1 MSTQI
6 RACPQLIANGS
17 CPDPDCKLSH
27 SAFACETCRLVFV
40 NERAYTGHC
49 SGKKHRRALQ
59 GGSAAYYCSICDLN
73 IDGSNWQSHI
83 GGRSHRNKAKQRS
96 VASDVPKEAPLT
108 DKFPGRT
115 FCTVCNV
122 VVQDRQ
128 WTRHLSTASHLRK
141 TKFVAYHS
149 ALAESEKDKHG
160 IEVAGQFDFDIVDA
174 AAAFSGVSMSV
185 TVRNTVPLSQIV
197 LVGST
202 LLSQKGRT
210 RHSPFA
216 TGTHARVTIKY
227 GSPVAISVTLRQAYD
242 GTCEDRLEMR
252 FKDEKLGKEF
262 AVSRR
267 LRAII
272 GNREALELLRPVA
285 PYVPR
290 QRTTRLAEKEVV
302 EGVFPPA
309 LKAIPYIGRLP
320 HAHIP
325 TPLAT
330 TLSSG
335 SRKEIIDRVRKA
347 FLPRSVDSE
356 TYGRFFKNLLWI
368 EEHRMEQDLEIY
380 DIPDATL
387 TPHPPF
393 YYLRVP
399 GLAEKRPSVLV
410 GDRILVQEQGAQ
422 HGRWFEGG
430 VHKVLRDEVSLRF
443 NASFK
448 HAPGQTFHV
457 HFKLNRFP
465 LRRQHLAMDTA
476 FTSDRI
482 LFPAPAHILPQLAI
496 PSLKFVNPLIGNN
509 PAQRQAV
516 TSIVRQPPGSPPF
529 VVFGPPG
536 TGKTVTIIE
545 AIRQIVA
552 RDPKARI
559 LACAPSNSAADLIAL
574 RLIELGAEKVFRFY
588 APSRFKGQVPDELLA
603 FTYMRDDQHFSVP
616 PIPILK
622 KFRVVITT
630 CVSASVVQGVGI
642 PRGHY
647 SHIFIDEAGQAT
659 EPESMISVKTIA
671 DNDTNIILSGDPKQL
686 GPIIRSGIA
695 REFELDTSYLERLMG
710 GDIYQVHK
718 NEQTVVKLTKN
729 FRSHRA
735 ILKFPNEHFYG
746 GELEA
751 CGPPQVINTF
761 INSPLLASPNFP
773 IIFHSMS
780 GKDDREAS
788 SPSFFNIHEAIQ
800 VQAYVEALRSNKRI
814 RINDDDIGVIAPY
827 HAQVLRIR
835 RTLKAK
841 ADGVKVGSVEEF
853 QGQERKIII
862 ISTVRS
868 SREFVEYDL
877 RHTLGFVANPRR
889 FNVAVTRA
897 KALLVVVG
905 DPEVLSLDPLWREFL
920 NYVHTNGGWKGPPP
934 SWDTSAPVDGAGGY
948 DAQVRE
954 LAIADMNDF
963 TQRMEELTLAG
974 SANDENAEALDAG
987 VDRPWREME

>member
-1 MSTQI
+1 MVKVCKQF
-6 RACPQLIANGS
+6 LANGT
-17 CPDPDCKLSH
+17 CQVVACKRSH
-27 SAFACETCRLVFV
+27 YSVACETCRIVFYD
-40 NERAYTGHC
+40 NETYRIHC
-49 SGKKHRRALQ
+49 AGKRHRRCVEGLL
-59 GGSAAYYCSICDLN
+59 GVFYCSICKLN
-73 IDGSNWQSHI
+73 IDGINWSSHI
-83 GGRSHRNKAKQRS
+83 RSRSHRTKATQHGLPY
-96 VASDVPKEAPLT
+96 DIPKEAPIT
-108 DKFPGRT
+108 DKFPDRT
-115 FCTVCNV
+115 LCTVCNLQV
-122 VVQDRQ
+122 MDRL
-128 WTRHLSTASHLRK
+128 WTSHFSSPLHLRK
-141 TKFVAYHS
+141 TRFVAYQS
-149 ALAESEKDKHG
+149 VLAESEKDKHG

-174 AAAFSGVSMSV
+174 AAASSGVSMSV

-202 LLSQKGRT
+202 LLSQKGRI
-210 RHSPFA
+210 RYSPFTMAAHAQA
-216 TGTHARVTIKY
+216 TIRY
-227 GSPVAISVTLRQAYD
+227 GSPVTLSVTLRQAYD

-267 LRAII
+267 LSAVI
-272 GNREALELLRPVA
+272 GNRETLELLRPVA

-309 LKAIPYIGRLP
+309 LKAIPYIGKLP

-325 TPLAT
+325 TQLAT

-347 FLPRSVDSE
+347 FLPKSVDGE

-380 DIPDATL
+380 DIPNATL
-387 TPHPPF
+387 IPHSPF

-410 GDRILVQEQGAQ
+410 GDRILVQERGAQ
-422 HGRWFEGG
+422 NGRWFEGG

-443 NASFK
+443 HGSFK

-482 LFPAPAHILPQLAI
+482 LFPGNTHLLPQLPV
-496 PSLKFVNPLIGNN
+496 PSLVFVNPLIGNN

-545 AIRQIVA
+545 TIRQIVA

-574 RLIELGAEKVFRFY
+574 RLTELGAEKVFRFY
-588 APSRFKGQVPDELLA
+588 APSRFKSQVPDELLA

-659 EPESMISVKTIA
+659 EPESMISIKTIA

-746 GELEA
+746 GELEE
-751 CGPPQVINTF
+751 CGPPHVINTF
-761 INSPLLASPNFP
+761 INSPLLPSPTFP

-788 SPSFFNIHEAIQ
+788 SPSFFNIHEAVQ

-835 RTLKAK
+835 RTLQAK

-853 QGQERKIII
+853 QGQERKVII

-889 FNVAVTRA
+889 FNVAVTRS
-897 KALLVVVG
+897 KALLIVVG

-920 NYVHTNGGWKGPPP
+920 NYVHTHGGWKGAPP

>member
-1 MSTQI
+1 MVKQI

-17 CPDPDCKLSH
+17 CPDANCKLSH
-27 SAFACETCRLVFV
+27 SAFVCETCRLVFISDH
-40 NERAYTGHC
+40 AYAGHC
-49 SGKKHRRALQ
+49 SGKKHRRARQ
-59 GGSAAYYCSICDLN
+59 GGSAAFYCSIC
-73 IDGSNWQSHI
+73 IDGGNWQSHI
-83 GGRSHRNKAKQRS
+83 GGRSHRNKAKQRNL
-96 VASDVPKEAPLT
+96 ASDVPKEAPLA

-115 FCTVCNV
+115 FCTVCTV
-122 VVQDRQ
+122 VVPDHL
-128 WTRHLSTASHLRK
+128 WASHLSTATHLRK
-141 TKFVAYHS
+141 TIFVAYHS
-149 ALAESEKDKHG
+149 ALAESEKDKHE

-174 AAAFSGVSMSV
+174 AAASSGVSMSV
-185 TVRNTVPLSQIV
+185 THVALSERKDTTFTVRPI
-197 LVGST
+197 
-202 LLSQKGRT
+202 
-210 RHSPFA
+210 
-216 TGTHARVTIKY
+216 
-227 GSPVAISVTLRQAYD
+227 AIGVTLRQVYD

-262 AVSRR
+262 TVSRR
-267 LRAII
+267 LSAVI
-272 GNREALELLRPVA
+272 GNRETLELLRPVA

-290 QRTTRLAEKEVV
+290 QRTTRLAEKELV

-330 TLSSG
+330 TLSS
-335 SRKEIIDRVRKA
+335 
-347 FLPRSVDSE
+347 VDSE

-380 DIPDATL
+380 DIPNATL
-387 TPHPPF
+387 IPHSPF
-393 YYLRVP
+393 FYLRVP

-410 GDRILVQEQGAQ
+410 GDRILVQEHGAQ
-422 HGRWFEGG
+422 NGRWFEGG
-430 VHKVLRDEVSLRF
+430 VHKVLRDEVALRF

-448 HAPGQTFHV
+448 HAAGQTFHV

-465 LRRQHLAMDTA
+465 LRRQRLAMDTT

-482 LFPAPAHILPQLAI
+482 LFPGNTHLLPQLPV
-496 PSLKFVNPLIGNN
+496 PSLAFVNPLIGNN

-545 AIRQIVA
+545 AIRQIIA
-552 RDPKARI
+552 RDPKA
-559 LACAPSNSAADLIAL
+559 PDLIGL
-574 RLIELGAEKVFRFY
+574 RLTELGAEKVFRFY
-588 APSRFKGQVPDELLA
+588 APSRFKSQVPDELLA
-603 FTYMRDDQHFSVP
+603 FTHMRDNQHFSVP

-642 PRGHY
+642 PPGHY

-659 EPESMISVKTIA
+659 EPESMISIKTIA

-695 REFELDTSYLERLMG
+695 REFELDTSYLELLMG

-718 NEQTVVKLTKN
+718 NSPTVVKLTKN

-735 ILKFPNEHFYG
+735 ILKFPNDHFYG
-746 GELEA
+746 GELEELFA
-751 CGPPQVINTF
+751 
-761 INSPLLASPNFP
+761 
-773 IIFHSMS
+773 IIFYSMS

-788 SPSFFNIHEAIQ
+788 SPSFFNIHEAVQ
-800 VQAYVEALRSNKRI
+800 VQAYVEALPDN
-814 RINDDDIGVIAPY
+814 DIGVIAPY

-835 RTLKAK
+835 RTLQAK

-853 QGQERKIII
+853 QGQERKVII

-889 FNVAVTRA
+889 FNVTVTRS
-897 KALLVVVG
+897 KVLLIVVG
-905 DPEVLSLDPLWREFL
+905 DPEVLSLNPLWREFL
-920 NYVHTNGGWKGPPP
+920 NYVHTNGGWKGAPP
-934 SWDTSAPVDGAGGY
+934 SWDTSTPVDGAGGY
-948 DAQVRE
+948 DVQVRE

>member
-1 MSTQI
+1 MYK
-6 RACPQLIANGS
+6 A
-17 CPDPDCKLSH
+17 
-27 SAFACETCRLVFV
+27 
-40 NERAYTGHC
+40 HC
-49 SGKKHRRALQ
+49 SGRKHRSALR
-59 GGSAAYYCSICDLN
+59 
-73 IDGSNWQSHI
+73 GSNAVYHCSVCGLNVSGNSWKSHTQ
-83 GGRSHRNKAKQRS
+83 GKRHRKNAEEQGISRE
-96 VASDVPKEAPLT
+96 VAKEAPVL
-108 DKFPGRT
+108 DKLPGQT
-115 FCTVCNV
+115 LCTICDQQVS
-122 VVQDRQ
+122 DRL
-128 WTRHLSTASHLRK
+128 WSVHLSTWRHQRRSQFA
-141 TKFVAYHS
+141 AYQS
-149 ALAESEKDKHG
+149 VLAESEKDKHG
-160 IEVAGQFDFDIVDA
+160 IEIAGDFDFDIVEPSA
-174 AAAFSGVSMSV
+174 AASGVAKSIAI
-185 TVRNTVPLSQIV
+185 RNTIPLSNMI

-202 LLSQKGRT
+202 LMSKKGKKY
-210 RHSPFA
+210 HSPFTA
-216 TGTHARVTIKY
+216 GTQPQVAIKF
-227 GSPVAISVTLRQAYD
+227 GSPVTISVTLRQAYH
-242 GTCEDRLEMR
+242 GTCDDRLEIR
-252 FKDEKLGKEF
+252 FKDVKLNKEF
-262 AVSRR
+262 IVSRR
-267 LRAII
+267 LKAVI
-272 GNREALELLRPVA
+272 GNREELERLKPVA

-290 QRTTRLAEKEVV
+290 QRTTRLVEREIV

-309 LKAIPYIGRLP
+309 LKAIPYIGKL
-320 HAHIP
+320 
-325 TPLAT
+325 PLA
-330 TLSSG
+330 
-335 SRKEIIDRVRKA
+335 EIPV
-347 FLPRSVDSE
+347 FLPRRIDSE

-380 DIPDATL
+380 DIPNATL
-387 TPHPPF
+387 IPHVPF

-422 HGRWFEGG
+422 NGHWFEGG

-448 HAPGQTFHV
+448 HTTGQTFHI

-465 LRRQHLAMDTA
+465 LRRQHLTMDTA

-482 LFPAPAHILPQLAI
+482 LFPGNTHLLPQLPD
-496 PSLKFVNPLIGNN
+496 PSLVFVNPLIGNN

-516 TSIVRQPPGSPPF
+516 ASIVRQPPGSPPF

-559 LACAPSNSAADLIAL
+559 LTCAPSNSAADLIAL
-574 RLIELGAEKVFRFY
+574 RLTELGAEKVFRFY
-588 APSRFKGQVPDELLA
+588 APSRFKSQVPDGLLA
-603 FTYMRDDQHFSVP
+603 FTHMRDDQHFSVP

-622 KFRVVITT
+622 KFRVIITT

-659 EPESMISVKTIA
+659 EPESMISIKTIA

-735 ILKFPNEHFYG
+735 ILKFPNDHFYG
-746 GELEA
+746 GELEE
-751 CGPPQVINTF
+751 CGTPKVINAY
-761 INSPLLASPNFP
+761 IGSSLLPSPKFP

-788 SPSFFNIHEAIQ
+788 SPSFFNIHEAVQ
-800 VQAYVEALRSNKRI
+800 VQTYVEALCSDKRI
-814 RINDDDIGVIAPY
+814 RITDNDIGVITPY

-835 RTLKAK
+835 RTLQAK

-853 QGQERKIII
+853 QGQERKVII

-877 RHTLGFVANPRR
+877 RHTLGFVANSRR
-889 FNVAVTRA
+889 FNVAVTRS
-897 KALLVVVG
+897 KALVVVVG

-920 NYVHTNGGWKGPPP
+920 NYVHTNGGWKGAPP